1 MPCGINW
8 TTKHYNLII
17 YCFVVYGDL
26 QIFDIIIFAGIAV
39 FLVFR
44 LRNVLGKRTGFEK
57 NLNNNISAQTTKAK
71 EKIKKNIPELEE
83 KISKLKTAYETIN
96 DFDHKKFLEGA
107 KRAFE
112 TIINSFNRGDK
123 KALKGLVTENV
134 FKTFEDAIDV
144 KNINP
149 NYQFYSLNIES
160 VEKVFVEGDRIKICV
175 KFISEQFKNN
185 DENTVV
191 KKQDN
196 WTFEKIIKSKNPNWL
211 LSST

>member
-1 MPCGINW
+1 M
-8 TTKHYNLII
+8 
-17 YCFVVYGDL
+17 VYGDL

-57 NLNNNISAQTTKAK
+57 KPNNNVDIQQT
-71 EKIKKNIPELEE
+71 KIKETTTSNIPELDE
-83 KISKLKTAYETIN
+83 KISRLKTAYETIN

-112 TIINSFNRGDK
+112 TIINAFNKGDK
-123 KALKGLVTENV
+123 KTLKKLVTEDV
-134 FKTFEDAIDV
+134 FKSFEEAIDA

-149 NYQFYSLNIES
+149 DYQFYSLNIEEI
-160 VEKVFVEGDRIKICV
+160 EKVFVEENHIKICI

-191 KKQDN
+191 KKQDS
-196 WTFEKIIKSKNPNWL
+196 WTFEKTISSKDPNWL

>member
-1 MPCGINW
+1 M
-8 TTKHYNLII
+8 
-17 YCFVVYGDL
+17 VYGDL
-26 QIFDIIIFAGIAV
+26 QIFDIIVFAGIAV

-57 NLNNNISAQTTKAK
+57 KTDNGVGHQPTKTKETKANK
-71 EKIKKNIPELEE
+71 IPELEE
-83 KISKLKTAYETIN
+83 KISALKTAYETIN

-112 TIINSFNRGDK
+112 TIINAFNKGDK
-123 KALKGLVTENV
+123 KTLKKLVTEGV
-134 FKTFEDAIDV
+134 FKSFEEAIDA

-149 NYQFYSLNIES
+149 DYQFYSLNIERI
-160 VEKVFVEGDRIKICV
+160 EKVFVEGNRIKICI

-196 WTFEKIIKSKNPNWL
+196 WTFEKTLSSKDPNWL

>member
-1 MPCGINW
+1 V
-8 TTKHYNLII
+8 
-17 YCFVVYGDL
+17 FVVYGDL

-44 LRNVLGKRTGFEK
+44 LRNVLGKRTGFENK
-57 NLNNNISAQTTKAK
+57 PDKTAGIQPTETNKTISN
-71 EKIKKNIPELEE
+71 NIPELEE
-83 KISKLKTAYETIN
+83 KISKLKTAYENIN
-96 DFDHKKFLEGA
+96 NFNHKKFLEGA

-112 TIINSFNRGDK
+112 TIINAFNKGDK
-123 KALKGLVTENV
+123 KTLKRLVTEGV
-134 FKTFEDAIDV
+134 YKTFEEAIDK

-149 NYQFYSLNIES
+149 DYQFYSLNIER
-160 VEKVFVEGDRIKICV
+160 VEKVFVEGNSIKICI

-191 KKQDN
+191 KKQDS
-196 WTFEKIIKSKNPNWL
+196 WTFEKIISSKDPDWL

>member
-1 MPCGINW
+1 M
-8 TTKHYNLII
+8 
-17 YCFVVYGDL
+17 VYGDL

-57 NLNNNISAQTTKAK
+57 KANSNSGTPQIKTKETTA
-71 EKIKKNIPELEE
+71 NSIPELEE

-96 DFDHKKFLEGA
+96 DFNHKNFLEGA

-112 TIINSFNRGDK
+112 TIINAFNKGDK
-123 KALKGLVTENV
+123 KTLKKLVAKDV
-134 FKTFEDAIDV
+134 FKSFEEAIDA
-144 KNINP
+144 KNTDP
-149 NYQFYSLNIES
+149 DYQFYSLNIERI
-160 VEKVFVEGDRIKICV
+160 EKVFVEGNRIKICI

-191 KKQDN
+191 KKQDS
-196 WTFEKIIKSKNPNWL
+196 WTFEKTISSQDPNWL

>member
-1 MPCGINW
+1 M
-8 TTKHYNLII
+8 
-17 YCFVVYGDL
+17 VYGDL

-44 LRNVLGKRTGFEK
+44 LRKVLGKRTGFEK
-57 NLNNNISAQTTKAK
+57 KTNNNAGVQPTKTEEATV
-71 EKIKKNIPELEE
+71 NSIPELEE

-96 DFDHKKFLEGA
+96 DFNHKKFLEGA

-112 TIINSFNRGDK
+112 TIINAFNKGDK
-123 KALKGLVTENV
+123 KTLKKLVAKDV
-134 FKTFEDAIDV
+134 FKSFEEAIDA

-149 NYQFYSLNIES
+149 DYQFYSLNIERI
-160 VEKVFVEGDRIKICV
+160 EKVFVEGDRIKICI

-185 DENTVV
+185 DENTVI
-191 KKQDN
+191 KKQDS
-196 WTFEKIIKSKNPNWL
+196 WTFEKTISSKDPKWL

>member
-1 MPCGINW
+1 M
-8 TTKHYNLII
+8 
-17 YCFVVYGDL
+17 VYGDL

-39 FLVFR
+39 FLFFR
-44 LRNVLGKRTGFEK
+44 LRRVLGKRTGFEK
-57 NLNNNISAQTTKAK
+57 KRDNNAGAQLAETKGTPVN
-71 EKIKKNIPELEE
+71 NIPELEE

-96 DFDHKKFLEGA
+96 DFNHKKFLEGA

-112 TIINSFNRGDK
+112 TIINAFNKGDK
-123 KALKGLVTENV
+123 KTLKKLVTEGV
-134 FKTFEDAIDV
+134 FKSFEEAIDA

-149 NYQFYSLNIES
+149 DYQFYSLNIERI
-160 VEKVFVEGDRIKICV
+160 EKVFVEGSRIKICV

-191 KKQDN
+191 KKQDS
-196 WTFEKIIKSKNPNWL
+196 WTFEKTISSKDPSWL

>member
-1 MPCGINW
+1 M
-8 TTKHYNLII
+8 
-17 YCFVVYGDL
+17 VYGDL
-26 QIFDIIIFAGIAV
+26 QIFDIVIFAAIAV

-57 NLNNNISAQTTKAK
+57 KPNNNVSVQPTKTKETTA
-71 EKIKKNIPELEE
+71 NNVPELEE
-83 KISKLKTAYETIN
+83 KISKLKIAYETIN
-96 DFDHKKFLEGA
+96 DFDHKEFLEGA

-112 TIINSFNRGDK
+112 TIINAFNKGDK
-123 KALKGLVTENV
+123 KTLKKLVTNGV
-134 FKTFEDAIDV
+134 FKSFEEAIDA

-149 NYQFYSLNIES
+149 DYQFYSLNIERI
-160 VEKVFVEGDRIKICV
+160 EKVFVEGNHIKICI

-196 WTFEKIIKSKNPNWL
+196 WTFEKIIKSKDPNWL

>member
-1 MPCGINW
+1 M
-8 TTKHYNLII
+8 
-17 YCFVVYGDL
+17 VYGDL
-26 QIFDIIIFAGIAV
+26 QIFDIIVFAGIAV

-57 NLNNNISAQTTKAK
+57 KPNNSAGALPTKTKETKA
-71 EKIKKNIPELEE
+71 KNIPELEE

-96 DFDHKKFLEGA
+96 DFNHKKFLEGA

-112 TIINSFNRGDK
+112 TIISAFNKGDK
-123 KALKGLVTENV
+123 KTLKKLVTENV
-134 FKTFEDAIDV
+134 FKSFEEAIDA
-144 KNINP
+144 KNIDSD
-149 NYQFYSLNIES
+149 YQFYSLNIERI
-160 VEKVFVEGDRIKICV
+160 EKVFVEGNRIKICI

-191 KKQDN
+191 KKQDS
-196 WTFEKIIKSKNPNWL
+196 WTFEKTTSSKDPIWL